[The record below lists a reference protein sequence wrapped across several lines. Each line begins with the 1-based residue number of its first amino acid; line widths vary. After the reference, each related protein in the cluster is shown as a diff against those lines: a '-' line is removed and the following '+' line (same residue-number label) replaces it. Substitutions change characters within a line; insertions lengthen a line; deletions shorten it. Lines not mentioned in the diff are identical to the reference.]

1 MLAFLLG
8 LIGPTQREIM
18 TAYRALRQP
27 SKVSAPQATG
37 TGPDNT
43 DIDLAFQYLASPPD
57 KGQTE

>member
-27 SKVSAPQATG
+27 SKVRSEEG
-37 TGPDNT
+37 
-43 DIDLAFQYLASPPD
+43 
-57 KGQTE
+57 K